1 MLEEETSAQHLQ
13 SSSKVCASIRP
24 HQIVLVSEHGEIA
37 IAQFD
42 WEFLQIIAADT
53 LQRNLFGI
61 GLALVLALC
70 TCATWTNGSWQWGQ
84 LVALLQF
91 RQIDRV
97 IAAFSQIIEDKRQT
111 RSIEGK
117 LHRDE
122 SEIRELHFCA
132 LYGSVKAIAG
142 FVTICYSLQELQ
154 FVTVWWRWR
163 QSPALLQFARKTGF
177 GHHTPGG
184 SL

>member
-1 MLEEETSAQHLQ
+1 M
-13 SSSKVCASIRP
+13 
-24 HQIVLVSEHGEIA
+24 
-37 IAQFD
+37 
-42 WEFLQIIAADT
+42 
-53 LQRNLFGI
+53 
-61 GLALVLALC
+61 
-70 TCATWTNGSWQWGQ
+70 
-84 LVALLQF
+84 VALLQF

-154 FVTVWWRWR
+154 FVTVW
-163 QSPALLQFARKTGF
+163 
-177 GHHTPGG
+177 
-184 SL
+184 

>member
-1 MLEEETSAQHLQ
+1 M
-13 SSSKVCASIRP
+13 
-24 HQIVLVSEHGEIA
+24 
-37 IAQFD
+37 
-42 WEFLQIIAADT
+42 
-53 LQRNLFGI
+53 
-61 GLALVLALC
+61 
-70 TCATWTNGSWQWGQ
+70 
-84 LVALLQF
+84 VALLQF

-142 FVTICYSLQELQ
+142 FVTVCAQDWLRPSHA
-154 FVTVWWRWR
+154 RWVSIR
-163 QSPALLQFARKTGF
+163 QRATLARDAQSAFGKECAPLSSDASNTSGCPTMPIWKAACLGLAASPSSSMPTLESN
-177 GHHTPGG
+177 TP
-184 SL
+184 SSVISIHYRF